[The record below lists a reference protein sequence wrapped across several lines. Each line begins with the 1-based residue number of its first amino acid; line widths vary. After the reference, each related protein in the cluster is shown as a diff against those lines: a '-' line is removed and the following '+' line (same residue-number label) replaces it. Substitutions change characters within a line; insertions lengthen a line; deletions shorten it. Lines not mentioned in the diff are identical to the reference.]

1 MCTLYEASAAAAMLH
16 TQNGGKRDASQHGSE
31 SSKFKSSAATYTVD
45 EGPPVASARRATAT
59 GMRTLLP
66 LYRAASVTADV
77 HLLYAQSGCA
87 IFLQVL
93 AERGGKAW

>member
-45 EGPPVASARRATAT
+45 EGPPVASARRAT
-59 GMRTLLP
+59 GDGHGVGP
-66 LYRAASVTADV
+66 DP
-77 HLLYAQSGCA
+77 
-87 IFLQVL
+87 VL
-93 AERGGKAW
+93 ADFAPALPRG